1 MIMKKHRLPLI
12 LILFCILA
20 SCRSSVELSR
30 RYEELP
36 LGSIK
41 PEGWLKEALERQR
54 DGITANLDE
63 TYPQVMGDDNGWL
76 GGEGDR
82 WERGPYWIDGLLPL
96 AYILDDEALKAKAR
110 RWVEWT
116 LASQRE
122 DGFFGPEKG
131 YPYIEGLQR
140 GLPLD
145 WWPRIVML
153 KVMQQY
159 YNATED
165 ERVMDFFDRYFRYQ
179 LATLPDTPLN
189 KWTFWARYR
198 AGDNLD
204 AVLWYYSKTHQ
215 PWLLDLADLIHSQ
228 SFDFTG
234 EFLKGE
240 LLATPGSIH
249 CVNLA
254 QGLKEPVVY
263 WQYKQDRKYL
273 DAVEKGL
280 ADIRRFNGFPN
291 GMFGG
296 DEALHGNDPS
306 QGSELCSAVELM
318 FSYEQMLKITGNT
331 SFADELERVAFNALP
346 AQISDD
352 FTLHQYFQK
361 PNQAQVTFGL
371 HNFDVGQKGTGQV
384 FGFLTAYPCCLS
396 NQHQGWPKFTQNLW
410 YRSSKGL
417 AAMVYSPCRVSTE
430 ISGQIVEIEENTC
443 YPFEDEI
450 RFTLHTSSPISFPLE
465 FRIPSW
471 CSDPALNV
479 NGEPT
484 EAEGSI
490 VCIER
495 EWKDG
500 DCITLALPSRIKTSR
515 WYANSISVER
525 GPLVYALG
533 IKENWKKTMM
543 EAEMRRE
550 FGDCYYEVLAA
561 SKWNYGLIKDQEF
574 SFRTDINKLG
584 SSWPWSLENAPV
596 SISAIAAEIPEW
608 TLYNGDCGPLPWSPG
623 SGADVNDLSN
633 YKAKGTEEITLVPYG
648 CTTLR
653 ISEFPLIRKE

>member
-20 SCRSSVELSR
+20 SCRSSVELSC

-240 LLATPGSIH
+240 LIATPGSIH

-331 SFADELERVAFNALP
+331 SFADELERVAFNTLP

-471 CSDPALNV
+471 CSAPALNV

-584 SSWPWSLENAPV
+584 SAWPWSLENAPV

-608 TLYNGDCGPLPWSPG
+608 KLYNGDCGPLPWSPG

>member
-179 LATLPDTPLN
+179 LATLPDTPLD

-228 SFDFTG
+228 SFGFTE

-240 LLATPGSIH
+240 LIATPGSIH

-263 WQYKQDRKYL
+263 WQYKQGRKYL

-417 AAMVYSPCRVSTE
+417 AAMVYSPCKVSTE

-450 RFTLHTSSPISFPLE
+450 RFTLHTSSHISFPLE

-608 TLYNGDCGPLPWSPG
+608 KLYNGDCGPLPWSPG